1 MAHFGGFGDEEQTN
15 EENDEDRQKTKAE
28 VMKEV
33 IAKSKAHKMERQQ
46 IKMQDEDLRQQL
58 DDDFGDLRS
67 LLMGGGALP
76 EPPKEERKELPSA
89 EIAPVDPKK
98 AKEDAYD
105 AAVREMVFE
114 RRAKP
119 QDRLKTEAEKAQ
131 ELADKLQKAED
142 QRLRRM
148 RGEELED
155 ETGKDR
161 KGRRGQPAGGDDLED
176 DFELDGMTS
185 RDVYGLGQG
194 LRGEDAED
202 EDDDDEEEA
211 DAEEDEEEA
220 SSEDAENEAE
230 ERGDDAES
238 DEADD
243 DDFEDLA
250 DMKALAG
257 TGEDIDSDAEAE
269 PESIVSKSTKKG
281 NKPKVPN
288 VLPFTFPCP
297 ATLDELLAILAVNKV
312 EADDVPVVIKRIRA
326 VHHSSLAEDNKIKLQ
341 TLIGVVLD
349 YILHISVKINSSSKL
364 ETMNT
369 INSLVPQLYTLTK
382 TYPIA
387 ASEHFVGKLALMQR
401 NLTRGLSKGA
411 LNVDARTWPGVPE
424 CILLKV
430 TSTVWP
436 TSDRSHPVTTPLALL
451 ICQYLS
457 SCRVRNVQDII
468 KGLFLTS
475 LVAENERQSRRLV
488 PEALNFLH
496 NAITLLLPSVSIKHL
511 SSVNRQF
518 GIPWPDIQEAIAKE
532 IRLGSKVPSEAP
544 IEQLDFVQL
553 MGSDFSAMQNN
564 AQHDAIKSQALA
576 ASMTIVEEFA
586 RLYSGSIGFVELFK
600 PFDLLLG
607 GSISKAKLPAE
618 WLELKRSSTHE
629 KVSRMV
635 NNAARQR
642 RSLRLQAHRAIP
654 IASHIPKFDQGFNPE
669 RKGGRTFDPD
679 AQRAEVAK
687 LRALAKKER
696 KGAMRE
702 LRRDNEFLADAR
714 REARE
719 EEDSRYAKQID
730 KIMGSLSA
738 ERGEEK
744 AYLREKQK
752 IKRRAG
758 KK

>member
-1 MAHFGGFGDEEQTN
+1 MAHFGGFGDEEEAN
-15 EENDEDRQKTKAE
+15 EEENGDRQKTKAE

-33 IAKSKAHKMERQQ
+33 MAKSKAHKMERQQ
-46 IKMQDEDLRQQL
+46 VKMQDEDLRQKL

-67 LLMGGGALP
+67 LLMGGGGLP
-76 EPPKEERKELPSA
+76 EPAVEERKELPSA
-89 EIAPVDPKK
+89 ETAPIDPKK
-98 AKEDAYD
+98 AKENAYD

-131 ELADKLQKAED
+131 ELAEKLQKAED

-148 RGEELED
+148 RGEEIDD
-155 ETGKDR
+155 ETGNDR
-161 KGRRGQPAGGDDLED
+161 KGRKGQPAGGDDLED
-176 DFELDGMTS
+176 DFELDGVTS

-194 LRGEDAED
+194 LRGEDE
-202 EDDDDEEEA
+202 EDDEEE
-211 DAEEDEEEA
+211 DAEEEEEGSEGDEEEDEEDEV
-220 SSEDAENEAE
+220 
-230 ERGDDAES
+230 ES
-238 DEADD
+238 DEAEED
-243 DDFEDLA
+243 DDFDDLA

-257 TGEDIDSDAEAE
+257 TGEDMDSDAEAE
-269 PESIVSKSTKKG
+269 PENIVSKPAKKG
-281 NKPKVPN
+281 SKAKTTN

-297 ATLDELLAILAVNKV
+297 ASLDELLAIVSVNKV

-326 VHHSSLAEDNKIKLQ
+326 VHHSSLAEDNKFKLQ
-341 TLIGVVLD
+341 ALLGVLLD
-349 YILHISVKINSSSKL
+349 YILHISVKLNASNKL

-382 TYPIA
+382 AYPVA

-411 LNVDARTWPGVPE
+411 LNAEARTWPGVPE

-468 KGLFLTS
+468 KGLFLSS

-496 NAITLLLPSVSIKHL
+496 NAITLLLPSISIKQL

-518 GIPWPDIQEAIAKE
+518 GIPWPDVQESIAKE
-532 IRLGSKVPSEAP
+532 IRLGSKIPSSAP
-544 IEQLDFVQL
+544 IEQLDFVHL
-553 MGSDFSAMQNN
+553 IGSDLSALPD
-564 AQHDAIKSQALA
+564 AEYDAIKSQALI
-576 ASMTIVEEFA
+576 ASMTLVEEFT
-586 RLYSGSIGFVELFK
+586 RLYSGSIGFVELFR
-600 PFDLLLG
+600 PFDLLLSS
-607 GSISKAKLPAE
+607 SISKTKLPSE
-618 WLELKRSSTHE
+618 WLEQSRSVTHE

-642 RSLRLQAHRAIP
+642 RALRLQAHRAIP
-654 IASHIPKFDQGFNPE
+654 IASHVPKFDQGFNPE

>member
-1 MAHFGGFGDEEQTN
+1 MAHFGGFEDEEEAN
-15 EENDEDRQKTKAE
+15 EEEDEGRQKTKAE

-33 IAKSKAHKMERQQ
+33 MAKSKAHKMERQQ
-46 IKMQDEDLRQQL
+46 VKMQDEELRQQL
-58 DDDFGDLRS
+58 DDDFGDLRN
-67 LLMGGGALP
+67 LLMGGQAMP
-76 EPPKEERKELPSA
+76 EPVKEERKEIPSA
-89 EIAPVDPKK
+89 ESAPVDPKK
-98 AKEDAYD
+98 AKENAYD

-131 ELADKLQKAED
+131 ELAEKLQKAED

-148 RGEELED
+148 RGEDLED
-155 ETGKDR
+155 ETSNNR
-161 KGRRGQPAGGDDLED
+161 KGRKGQPAGGDDLED
-176 DFELDGMTS
+176 DFELYGMTS

-202 EDDDDEEEA
+202 EEDDDEEQE
-211 DAEEDEEEA
+211 EEDEEE
-220 SSEDAENEAE
+220 EEAE
-230 ERGDDAES
+230 ELEVEGGDDEVES
-238 DEADD
+238 DEAEED
-243 DDFEDLA
+243 DDFDDLA
-250 DMKALAG
+250 DMQALAG
-257 TGEDIDSDAEAE
+257 TGEEIDSDAEAE
-269 PESIVSKSTKKG
+269 PENIVSKSAKKG
-281 NKPKVPN
+281 SKSKATSI
-288 VLPFTFPCP
+288 LPFTFPCP
-297 ATLDELLAILAVNKV
+297 ATLDELLEILSVNKV
-312 EADDVPVVIKRIRA
+312 EHDDVSIVVKRIRA
-326 VHHSSLAEDNKIKLQ
+326 VHHSSLAEDNKFKLQ
-341 TLIGVVLD
+341 TLIGVLLD
-349 YILHISVKINSSSKL
+349 YILHISVKLKASNKS

-382 TYPIA
+382 SYPIA

-401 NLTRGLSKGA
+401 NLTRGLGKGA
-411 LNVDARTWPGVPE
+411 LNAEARTWPGVPE
-424 CILLKV
+424 CILLKI

-475 LVAENERQSRRLV
+475 VVAENERQSRRLV

-496 NAITLLLPSVSIKHL
+496 NAITLLLPSISIKQL
-511 SSVNRQF
+511 SILNKQF
-518 GIPWPDIQEAIAKE
+518 GIPWPDVQEVAAKD
-532 IRLGSKVPSEAP
+532 IRLGSKLPSEAP
-544 IEQLDFVQL
+544 TEQLDFLQL
-553 MGSDFSAMQNN
+553 IGTDLSTFQQSAE
-564 AQHDAIKSQALA
+564 HDTIKSQALM
-576 ASMTIVEEFA
+576 ASMTLVEEFA
-586 RLYSGSIGFVELFK
+586 RLYSGSVGFVELLT
-600 PFDLLLG
+600 PFEVLLG
-607 GSISKAKLPAE
+607 DSISKAKLPTE
-618 WLELKRSSTHE
+618 WLEQKRSSTHE

-635 NNAARQR
+635 NNTARQR
-642 RSLRLQAHRAIP
+642 RALRLQAHRAIP

-744 AYLREKQK
+744 AYLREKQN